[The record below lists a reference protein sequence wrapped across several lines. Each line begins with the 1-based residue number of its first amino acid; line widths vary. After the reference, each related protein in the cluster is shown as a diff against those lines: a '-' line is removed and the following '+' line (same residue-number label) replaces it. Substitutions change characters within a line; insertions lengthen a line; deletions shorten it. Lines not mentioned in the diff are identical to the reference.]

1 MISWITHVVFMNV
14 RVLMTII
21 PEGLGS
27 SSWVDD
33 SIAHET
39 DAVV

>member
-1 MISWITHVVFMNV
+1 MVFTRV

-27 SSWVDD
+27 SSWIDNG
-33 SIAHET
+33 IAHET
-39 DAVV
+39 DTVV